1 MFYPMNCCHFGISP
15 DIRSDIEYEI
25 DFDGGIVIGA
35 MVLKKK
41 VDYNCKGE
49 FAPHDEELRIEAHWL
64 ASSTIA
70 DLADEINDSF
80 CRDDDED
87 QRDSDV
93 IYITARACGP
103 MHYEGMPV

>member
-1 MFYPMNCCHFGISP
+1 MRHPMSSCHFGISP
-15 DIRSDIEYEI
+15 EIRSDIEYEI
-25 DFDGGIVIGA
+25 DFDGGIIIDA

-41 VDYNCKGE
+41 VDYNGKGE
-49 FAPHDEELRIEAHWL
+49 FAPHDEELRIEAHWF

-80 CRDDDED
+80 CRDDED

-93 IYITARACGP
+93 IYVTARAGGP